1 MEKVKNKKRIA
12 IFCSGSGSNAEK
24 IMQYFQAHA
33 QIEVALLLSNRPQAY
48 ALQRAKKYNVPTVT
62 FNKQEFYE
70 THQVVKT
77 LKVYQIDLVVLAGF
91 LWLVPESLLA
101 AFPQRIINIHPALL
115 PKFGGKGMYG
125 HHVHEAVKSAGETE
139 SGITIHV
146 IDAEYDKGEVLLQA
160 SCKISPNDTAE
171 EIAQKVLAL
180 EHQHFAPTIEKYLL
194 LHEEYT

>member
-194 LHEEYT
+194 LHEG

>member
-91 LWLVPESLLA
+91 LWLVPESLLS

-194 LHEEYT
+194 LHEG

>member
-171 EIAQKVLAL
+171 EIAQKVLGL

-194 LHEEYT
+194 LHEG